1 MDRRR
6 RAALAESPS
15 CIRLGGLRARRSP
28 RTVSERDDGIRRDA
42 ARLASGLGQRARR
55 SLLAQ
60 ATVCPKTALS
70 APPWASDTLVYR
82 RFMLQPRVWRY
93 MRIMPGSSQQAR
105 LAPLVLA
112 NDGLAG
118 VPSCS
123 LSDDRRNRQRPRD
136 IGGGRSVKPPPQ
148 SPPAWRSLFSVVIT
162 SANRCQM
169 GAHGYPGSGGVFA
182 RRCIGAGLI
191 AFGAWTGLLAGA
203 AAARGEARVAVRPD
217 RRLRR
222 RHGAGQGH
230 PALGRADR

>member
-28 RTVSERDDGIRRDA
+28 WTVSESDDGIRRDA

-60 ATVCPKTALS
+60 ATVCPETALS

-93 MRIMPGSSQQAR
+93 MRVMPGSSQQAR

-136 IGGGRSVKPPPQ
+136 IGGGRSVKPPPIT
-148 SPPAWRSLFSVVIT
+148 ASVALVVFGGDHFRESMPDGGT
-162 SANRCQM
+162 RL
-169 GAHGYPGSGGVFA
+169 PG
-182 RRCIGAGLI
+182 IGRGLR
-191 AFGAWTGLLAGA
+191 A
-203 AAARGEARVAVRPD
+203 ALHR
-217 RRLRR
+217 
-222 RHGAGQGH
+222 
-230 PALGRADR
+230 GRADRLRRVDRTPCRCGCREGRSPGGGATRSSSSAPTRSRARSPCSRAS

>member
-1 MDRRR
+1 MSAAGLVREGALSPTSRLTVLVLRHHEHSIALARASFADSTDGRTARGCGQLQAPALKAAVSVNRRR

-15 CIRLGGLRARRSP
+15 CIPLGGLRARRSP
-28 RTVSERDDGIRRDA
+28 RTVSESDDGIRRDA

-60 ATVCPKTALS
+60 ATVCPETALS

-118 VPSCS
+118 VASCS
-123 LSDDRRNRQRPRD
+123 LSDDRRNRQGPRD
-136 IGGGRSVKPPPQ
+136 IGGGMVGQAPSNHRQ
-148 SPPAWRSLFSVVIT
+148 RGA
-162 SANRCQM
+162 RC
-169 GAHGYPGSGGVFA
+169 F
-182 RRCIGAGLI
+182 R
-191 AFGAWTGLLAGA
+191 W
-203 AAARGEARVAVRPD
+203 
-217 RRLRR
+217 
-222 RHGAGQGH
+222 
-230 PALGRADR
+230 